1 MHRNRGNQGVVVVV
15 VVGVVVAWVGEP
27 AGQLDAGVLWP
38 AEGLRLGQDPDVG
51 VLATQWA
58 HWK

>member
-1 MHRNRGNQGVVVVV
+1 MVV

-27 AGQLDAGVLWP
+27 AGQLNAAVLWP
-38 AEGLRLGQDPDVG
+38 AERLRLGQDPDVG